1 MRKCWPV
8 RRCKSNFRY
17 FRPMNLTYPEIFQQR
32 GKLYHEAMLRFP
44 EARNAE
50 FERLFDAAPA
60 AAGARVL
67 DLPAG
72 GGYLARFLPPDAELV
87 SLELAEGFGGGV
99 DVHDPQR
106 TWPHAPFDHAVC
118 LAALHHIPDQPSFIR
133 GLLGTLH
140 PGGILHLADVA
151 GGSSLT
157 RFLDGFVG
165 RYNVTG
171 HEGLYLP
178 KDEAF
183 FAPLGRLR
191 RFGEFACP
199 WRFADEAAMLAF
211 CNLLFGLHECPPE
224 ALREALGELVG
235 FEAEDGGVRLDW
247 RLLYVDLE
255 A

>member
-1 MRKCWPV
+1 
-8 RRCKSNFRY
+8 
-17 FRPMNLTYPEIFQQR
+17 MNLTYPEIFAQR
-32 GKLYHEAMLRFP
+32 GNRYHDAMLRFP
-44 EARNAE
+44 DARNAE
-50 FERLFDAAPA
+50 FERLFDAGPVP
-60 AAGARVL
+60 AGARVL

-72 GGYLARFLPPDAELV
+72 GGYLARLLPADATLV

-99 DVHDPQR
+99 QVYDAQR

-140 PGGILHLADVA
+140 PRGVLHLADVA
-151 GGSSLT
+151 AGSSLV

-165 RYNVTG
+165 RYNITG
-171 HEGLYLP
+171 HEGMYLP

-183 FAPLGRLR
+183 FAALGNVR
-191 RFGEFACP
+191 RFGELPCP
-199 WRFADEAAMLAF
+199 WVFADEAAMLDF
-211 CNLLFGLHECPPE
+211 CGSLFGLVDCPAAE
-224 ALREALGELVG
+224 LRAALADLVG
-235 FEAEDGGVRLDW
+235 FEAENGGVRLDW